1 MPLSRLQVNGTF
13 LQDTC
18 LTYIVLNFRCESTSK
33 TGTNPRLNGHL
44 IALENV
50 RFMGALRY
58 QIARFC
64 PKRVQRVRE
73 NARAHCV
80 PLHTNTTPHLQL
92 LMPAIKHTLS
102 REFLRIHTLWK
113 SAALAKHNF
122 WKRVDELHITSFTHS
137 ANETLFSKK
146 KPQIKSTFIPATK
159 VQFV

>member
-1 MPLSRLQVNGTF
+1 MPPSSLQVNGTF

-58 QIARFC
+58 QIARLC

-113 SAALAKHNF
+113 SVALNTVSGSKLMN
-122 WKRVDELHITSFTHS
+122 HILQVLLTVQMKLCLVK
-137 ANETLFSKK
+137 N
-146 KPQIKSTFIPATK
+146 PQIKSTFIPATK

>member
-1 MPLSRLQVNGTF
+1 MPPSRLQVNGTF

-113 SAALAKHNF
+113 SVALNTVSGSKLMN
-122 WKRVDELHITSFTHS
+122 HILQVLLTVQMKLCLVK
-137 ANETLFSKK
+137 N
-146 KPQIKSTFIPATK
+146 PQIKSTFIPATK

>member
-113 SAALAKHNF
+113 SVVLNT
-122 WKRVDELHITSFTHS
+122 VSG
-137 ANETLFSKK
+137 SKLMKFILQVLLTVQMKLCLVK
-146 KPQIKSTFIPATK
+146 KPSN
-159 VQFV
+159 